1 MEVDEILEL
10 MEGLI
15 HHIFK
20 GALGKD
26 IQIPFQRLTWDDA
39 MDRFGS
45 DKPDLRFGMEL
56 KNVSEAVQGCTFQV
70 FNNVIAN
77 GGQVKCIN
85 VKGYADIPRRQL
97 DELVKFCG
105 IYGAKGMAWLQFPAE
120 GGVNP
125 PSLNSS
131 AMKTSKQSKKLL
143 KLKQVTCCSS
153 LPINRL

>member
-1 MEVDEILEL
+1 MQTVQPEFTQLDMEMSFMEVDEILEL

-56 KNVSEAVQGCTFQV
+56 KKYFRCCGR
-70 FNNVIAN
+70 
-77 GGQVKCIN
+77 
-85 VKGYADIPRRQL
+85 YR
-97 DELVKFCG
+97 FCG
-105 IYGAKGMAWLQFPAE
+105 IQICFGKRRQRACHQCE
-120 GGVNP
+120 G
-125 PSLNSS
+125 LWF
-131 AMKTSKQSKKLL
+131 
-143 KLKQVTCCSS
+143 
-153 LPINRL
+153 LPQKENRLSG

>member
-85 VKGYADIPRRQL
+85 VKDMQIFR
-97 DELVKFCG
+97 VVSW
-105 IYGAKGMAWLQFPAE
+105 MS
-120 GGVNP
+120 
-125 PSLNSS
+125 SLNSAAS
-131 AMKTSKQSKKLL
+131 TVLRVWLGCNSRQKAA
-143 KLKQVTCCSS
+143 
-153 LPINRL
+153 